1 MTSSNFVHPGHH
13 GTAER
18 STYGYHTE
26 DHPGFDKIQNTVS
39 AVCAWIAGAAILGLA
54 LVTLAEIVAREFFG
68 APLGWNISVT
78 ERYLLPITAF
88 FGLVTTYRT
97 GTHIAVES
105 LFSKFAPKVQ
115 KTILLLIHL
124 AVVITMIFVFIG
136 GWNQTYMAFS
146 LGHATLPGMADLATP
161 DWTYR
166 VIVPIAAALCAFVA
180 ALDFVRELITPWD
193 RPYTDYD
200 PGEEEV

>member
-1 MTSSNFVHPGHH
+1 MTSSNLVHPGHH

-18 STYGYHTE
+18 SKYGYQTQ
-26 DHPGFDKIQNTVS
+26 DHPGFDKVQNTIS

-54 LVTLAEIVAREFFG
+54 LVTLAEVIAREFFSS
-68 APLGWNISVT
+68 PLGWNISVT

-124 AVVITMIFVFIG
+124 AVVISMIFVFIG